1 MAGRATLIT
10 DASMDAILEPR
21 MVAASTQR
29 LACEA
34 QPGVSGAPRM
44 TPVSHGGCAT
54 LSMRDQQRSQP
65 DEPRRDPEPLGAGA
79 AEHRDRYAGSNQ
91 RARFGPPSRLRADA
105 SPSVLGGLV
114 DRTPLTDPPERLI
127 DHVSGSHGWRDW
139 VFRSCSRYRTLA
151 PTCGEADAG
160 RIHVVLTR
168 WGLQSRTWWPRS
180 RMQAWNACLNFSS
193 ALKPS

>member
-139 VFRSCSRYRTLA
+139 AFRPCSRYRTLVLRPA
-151 PTCGEADAG
+151 AKPTRVVFMSCLPGGDFSRG
-160 RIHVVLTR
+160 RGGRARACRPGTR
-168 WGLQSRTWWPRS
+168 
-180 RMQAWNACLNFSS
+180 A
-193 ALKPS
+193 